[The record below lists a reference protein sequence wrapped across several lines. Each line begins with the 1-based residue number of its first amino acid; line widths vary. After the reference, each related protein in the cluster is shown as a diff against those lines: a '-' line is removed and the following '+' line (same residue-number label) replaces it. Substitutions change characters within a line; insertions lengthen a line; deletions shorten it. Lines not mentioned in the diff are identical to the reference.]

1 MNKEKC
7 MLKKH
12 GLIPYISIM
21 LSVLFWGLSFVGTK
35 VALESFAPFS
45 LIFLRFSGAS
55 CFFLAL
61 MLYRGFPKLTR
72 KEHGRLF
79 LAALFQPGLYFLCET
94 VGLQYTSA
102 SKASLIVATIP
113 IAVLGL
119 SAIFLKERF
128 GWMVIFGIGLS
139 LIGVMMLI
147 FGDPYVSWSFG
158 GPMAGDLLM
167 FGAVMAMAVYT
178 VLMKNLA
185 ATRST
190 VDITGLQIIYGA
202 LLFAPAFFWQLPSTD
217 WSGLTSRSLLALVS
231 LTLFATIGAF
241 LFFNFALSKIP
252 ATSTAIF
259 LNCVPVVTA
268 IGAWLILGERLT
280 VIQIAGGLVVLASV
294 YLTNFLGD
302 KTFNFKFGRIFPS
315 LRES

>member
-1 MNKEKC
+1 MKQNNS
-7 MLKKH
+7 M
-12 GLIPYISIM
+12 IPYGSIM

-35 VALESFAPFS
+35 IALESLPPFS

-55 CFFLAL
+55 CFFLVL
-61 MLYRGFPKLTR
+61 MFYRGFPKLTR
-72 KEHGRLF
+72 QEHGRLF

-113 IAVLGL
+113 LTVLAL

-128 GWMVIFGIGLS
+128 NWVVIVGIGLS
-139 LIGVMMLI
+139 LVGVAMLI
-147 FGDPYVSWSFG
+147 FGDPYVSWSFD
-158 GPMAGDLLM
+158 GPVVGDLLM
-167 FGAVMAMAVYT
+167 FGAVIAMAIYT

-185 ATRST
+185 ATRPA

-202 LLFAPAFFWQLPSTD
+202 LLFAPAFFWQLPGVE
-217 WSGLTSRSLLALVS
+217 WSGLTSRSLVALVS

-252 ATSTAIF
+252 ATRTAIF

-268 IGAWLILGERLT
+268 IGAWLVLGEWLT
-280 VIQIAGGLVVLASV
+280 LMQIAGGIVVLVSV

-302 KTFNFKFGRIFPS
+302 KAVKVKFRKLFPS

>member
-167 FGAVMAMAVYT
+167 CWRGDGHGCLYRADEEPGRYP
-178 VLMKNLA
+178 
-185 ATRST
+185 
-190 VDITGLQIIYGA
+190 VDSRYYGA
-202 LLFAPAFFWQLPSTD
+202 ANYLW
-217 WSGLTSRSLLALVS
+217 GIALCP
-231 LTLFATIGAF
+231 G
-241 LFFNFALSKIP
+241 
-252 ATSTAIF
+252 IF
-259 LNCVPVVTA
+259 LA
-268 IGAWLILGERLT
+268 IA
-280 VIQIAGGLVVLASV
+280 QYGLVGVNKPFIARVGEPDPFCHNWCIS
-294 YLTNFLGD
+294 
-302 KTFNFKFGRIFPS
+302 IF
-315 LRES
+315 

>member
-1 MNKEKC
+1 MKQNSSI
-7 MLKKH
+7 
-12 GLIPYISIM
+12 IPYGSLM

-35 VALESFAPFS
+35 IALESFTPFS
-45 LIFLRFSGAS
+45 LIFLRFSAAS
-55 CFFLAL
+55 CFFLVL
-61 MLYRGFPKLTR
+61 MFYRGFPKLTR

-94 VGLQYTSA
+94 MGLQYTSA

-113 IAVLGL
+113 MAVLAL

-128 GWMVIFGIGLS
+128 NWVVIVGIGLS
-139 LIGVMMLI
+139 LVGVTMLI
-147 FGDPYVSWSFG
+147 FGDPHVSWSFG

-167 FGAVMAMAVYT
+167 FGAVIAMAIYT

-185 ATRST
+185 TTRSAI
-190 VDITGLQIIYGA
+190 DITGLQIIYGA
-202 LLFAPAFFWQLPSTD
+202 LLFAPAFFWQLPSTE
-217 WSGLTSRSLLALVS
+217 WSELTQQSLVALVS

-252 ATSTAIF
+252 ATRTAIF

-268 IGAWLILGERLT
+268 IGAWLILGEWLT
-280 VIQIAGGLVVLASV
+280 LIQIAGGVVVLISV
-294 YLTNFLGD
+294 YLTSFLGE
-302 KTFNFKFGRIFPS
+302 KSIKFEFRKLFPTP
-315 LRES
+315 REL

>member
-1 MNKEKC
+1 MKQNSSI
-7 MLKKH
+7 
-12 GLIPYISIM
+12 IPYVSIM

-35 VALESFAPFS
+35 IALESFTPFS
-45 LIFLRFSGAS
+45 LIFLRFSAAS
-55 CFFLAL
+55 CFFLPL
-61 MLYRGFPKLTR
+61 MIYRGFPKLTR
-72 KEHGRLF
+72 REHGRLF

-113 IAVLGL
+113 VAVLAL

-128 GWMVIFGIGLS
+128 NWIVVLGIGLS
-139 LIGVMMLI
+139 LGGVAMLI

-167 FGAVMAMAVYT
+167 FGAVMAMAIYT
-178 VLMKNLA
+178 VLLKNLA
-185 ATRST
+185 STRPA
-190 VDITGLQIIYGA
+190 VDITGLQIVYGA
-202 LLFAPAFFWQLPSTD
+202 LLFAPAFFWQLPNVD
-217 WSGLTSRSLLALVS
+217 WSGISARSLLALVA

-252 ATSTAIF
+252 ATRTAIF

-268 IGAWLILGERLT
+268 IGAWLALGERLT
-280 VIQIAGGLVVLASV
+280 LIQIAGGVVVLISV

-302 KTFNFKFGRIFPS
+302 KAVKVEVRKFLPMP
-315 LRES
+315 RES